1 MIFYKRLATVVLA
14 IATVIVI
21 AFFHT
26 LALALPEHE
35 VDAIASQTTVL
46 IAPAL
51 QEGDIKARREWDP
64 GSGVIIARKGKTY
77 YALTAL
83 GVVRTKGFYGV
94 RTSDGKVHLVEH
106 KEDNSSIHPLRREE
120 GELRTTVKSFDLA
133 LVKFESEHDYPV
145 ASLGNSE
152 KLRSKD
158 VLYVSGWPIPQN
170 QTPRRERVTEVTSLN
185 QITSQPHSEGGYS
198 LAYNIQTRQGMDG
211 GPVFSQD
218 GQVVAIHRS
227 DRSNEHGYCLDP
239 KLSGNNS
246 CGLQISHIVHAIE
259 AEDMR
264 LSFDRGL
271 IDPKVIAQGIA
282 NKSTADVIS
291 DVYKLFTFDL
301 DAMLRNKPSLGCGSL
316 LLGDKC
322 PRRNTSKP

>member
-1 MIFYKRLATVVLA
+1 MSCYKRLATVALA
-14 IATVIVI
+14 IATVITI
-21 AFFHT
+21 AFFQT
-26 LALALPEHE
+26 FALALPEHE

-51 QEGDIKARREWDP
+51 QSGDIKARREWDP
-64 GSGVIIARKGKTY
+64 GSGVIVARKGKTY

-83 GVVRTKGFYGV
+83 GVVQTKGFYGV

-106 KEDNSSIHPLRREE
+106 NEDNSSIHALGREE
-120 GELRTTVKSFDLA
+120 GELRTKIKGFDLA

-158 VLYVSGWPIPQN
+158 TLYVSGWPIPPN
-170 QTPRRERVTEVTSLN
+170 QTPRRQRVTEVTSLN
-185 QITSQPHSEGGYS
+185 QISSQPHSEGGYS

-211 GPVFSQD
+211 GPVFSKD
-218 GQVVAIHRS
+218 GQVVAIHGS
-227 DRSNEHGYCLDP
+227 ESENEHGYCLEP

-246 CGLQISHIVHAIE
+246 CGLQISHILHKIE
-259 AEDMR
+259 AENMR
-264 LSFDRGL
+264 LSFDRSS

-282 NKSTADVIS
+282 NKSTADVIP

-316 LLGDKC
+316 LLGEKC
-322 PRRNTSKP
+322 PRRRI

>member
-1 MIFYKRLATVVLA
+1 MRFYRHLATVVLT
-14 IATVIVI
+14 IAIVI
-21 AFFHT
+21 AIAFIHT
-26 LALALPEHE
+26 FAFALPEHE

-64 GSGVIIARKGKTY
+64 GSGVVVARKGKTY

-83 GVVRTKGFYGV
+83 HLVQTKGFYGV
-94 RTSDGKVHLVEH
+94 RTSDGKVHFLEH
-106 KEDNSSIHPLRREE
+106 NEDNRTIQALGREE
-120 GELRTTVKSFDLA
+120 GELRTKVKGFDLA

-145 ASLGNSE
+145 APLGNSE

-158 VLYVSGWPIPQN
+158 VLYVSGWPVPQN
-170 QTPRRERVTEVTSLN
+170 QTSRRERVTEVTSLN
-185 QITSQPHSEGGYS
+185 QINSQPHSEGGYS

-227 DRSNEHGYCLDP
+227 DRSNEHGYCLER

-246 CGLQISHIVHAIE
+246 CGVQISHILQAIE

-264 LSFDRGL
+264 LSFERGS
-271 IDPKVIAQGIA
+271 IAPKVIAQGIA
-282 NKSTADVIS
+282 NKSTADVIAN
-291 DVYKLFTFDL
+291 VYKLFTFDL

-322 PRRNTSKP
+322 PSRRI

>member
-1 MIFYKRLATVVLA
+1 MRFYRHLATVVLT
-14 IATVIVI
+14 IATVIAI
-21 AFFHT
+21 AFIHT
-26 LALALPEHE
+26 FALAFPEHE

-64 GSGVIIARKGKTY
+64 GSGVVIARKGKTY

-83 GVVRTKGFYGV
+83 HVVQTKGFYGV

-106 KEDNSSIHPLRREE
+106 NEDNSSIQALGREE
-120 GELRTTVKSFDLA
+120 GELRTKVKGFDLA

-158 VLYVSGWPIPQN
+158 VLYVSGWPVPQN

-185 QITSQPHSEGGYS
+185 QINSQPHSEGGYS
-198 LAYNIQTRQGMDG
+198 LAYNVQTRQGMDG
-211 GPVFSQD
+211 GPVFSQN
-218 GQVVAIHRS
+218 GQVVAIHQS
-227 DRSNEHGYCLDP
+227 DRSNEHGYCLER

-246 CGLQISHIVHAIE
+246 CGLQISHILQAIE

-264 LSFDRGL
+264 VSFDRGSIDSKL
-271 IDPKVIAQGIA
+271 IARGIQ
-282 NKSTADVIS
+282 NKSTADVIP

-322 PRRNTSKP
+322 PTRRM

>member
-1 MIFYKRLATVVLA
+1 MKFYKRLATVVLT

-26 LALALPEHE
+26 LALAFTEHE
-35 VDAIASQTTVL
+35 IDAIASQTTVL

-51 QEGDIKARREWDP
+51 QEGDMKARREWDP
-64 GSGVIIARKGKTY
+64 GSGVIVARKGKIY

-83 GVVRTKGFYGV
+83 NVVQTRGFYGV

-106 KEDNSSIHPLRREE
+106 TEDNSNIQPLARED
-120 GELRTTVKSFDLA
+120 GELRTKVKSLDLA
-133 LVKFESEHDYPV
+133 LVKFESEHDYPI
-145 ASLGNSE
+145 AALGNSE

-158 VLYVSGWPIPQN
+158 VLYVSGWPVPPN
-170 QTPRRERVTEVTSLN
+170 QTPRRERITQTTSLN
-185 QITSQPHSEGGYS
+185 QISSQPHSEGGYS

-211 GPVFSQD
+211 GPVFSKD
-218 GQVVAIHRS
+218 GQVVAIHGS
-227 DRSNEHGYCLDP
+227 DRSEEHGYCLAP

-246 CGLQISHIVHAIE
+246 CGLPISHILPAIE
-259 AEDMR
+259 AENTR
-264 LSFDRGL
+264 LSFDRGS

-282 NKSTADVIS
+282 NKSTADVIP
-291 DVYKLFTFDL
+291 DVYQLFTFDL

-322 PRRNTSKP
+322 PRRRT

>member
-1 MIFYKRLATVVLA
+1 MRFYRYLATVVLT
-14 IATVIVI
+14 IATVIAI
-21 AFFHT
+21 AFIHT
-26 LALALPEHE
+26 FAFALPEHE

-51 QEGDIKARREWDP
+51 QEGEKVRREWNP
-64 GSGVIIARKGKTY
+64 GSGVVVARKGKIY

-83 GVVRTKGFYGV
+83 HVVQTKGFYGV
-94 RTSDGKVHLVEH
+94 RTSDGKVHLLEH
-106 KEDNSSIHPLRREE
+106 NEDNRTIQALGREE
-120 GELRTTVKSFDLA
+120 GELRTKVKGFDLA

-158 VLYVSGWPIPQN
+158 VLYVSGWPVPQN
-170 QTPRRERVTEVTSLN
+170 QASRRERITEVTSLN
-185 QITSQPHSEGGYS
+185 QVNSQPHSEDGYS
-198 LAYNIQTRQGMDG
+198 LVYNIQTRQGMDG
-211 GPVFSQD
+211 GPVFTQD

-227 DRSNEHGYCLDP
+227 DGSNEHGYCLER

-246 CGLQISHIVHAIE
+246 CGVQISHILQAIE

-271 IDPKVIAQGIA
+271 IGPKVIAQGIA
-282 NKSTADVIS
+282 NKSTADVIAN
-291 DVYKLFTFDL
+291 VYKLFTFDL
-301 DAMLRNKPSLGCGSL
+301 NAMLRNKPSLGCGSI

-322 PRRNTSKP
+322 PSRRM

>member
-1 MIFYKRLATVVLA
+1 MKFYRYLATVLLA
-14 IATVIVI
+14 IVTVIAI
-21 AFFHT
+21 AFIHT
-26 LALALPEHE
+26 FALALPEHE

-51 QEGDIKARREWDP
+51 PAGDIKARREWDS
-64 GSGVIIARKGKTY
+64 GSGVIVARKGKTY

-83 GVVRTKGFYGV
+83 RLVQPQGFYGV

-106 KEDNSSIHPLRREE
+106 SEDNSSIRALGRED
-120 GELRTTVKSFDLA
+120 GELRTRVRNLNLA
-133 LVKFESEHDYPV
+133 LVQFDSEHDYPV
-145 ASLGNSE
+145 ATVGDAE

-158 VLYVSGWPIPQN
+158 VLYVSGWPVPQN
-170 QTPRRERVTEVTSLN
+170 QTPRRERITETTSLN
-185 QITSQPHSEGGYS
+185 QINSQPHSEGGYS

-211 GPVFSQD
+211 APVLNQD
-218 GQVVAIHRS
+218 GQVIAIHRG
-227 DRSNEHGYCLDP
+227 DRSNEHGYCLEP

-246 CGLQISHIVHAIE
+246 CSLQINQILPAIE
-259 AEDMR
+259 AANLR
-264 LSFDRGL
+264 LSFDRGA
-271 IDPKVIAQGIA
+271 IAQKIIA
-282 NKSTADVIS
+282 RGLADKPKADVIP

-322 PRRNTSKP
+322 PNRR

>member
-1 MIFYKRLATVVLA
+1 MKFYKRLATVVLA
-14 IATVIVI
+14 IVTVITI

-26 LALALPEHE
+26 FVLAFPEHE

-51 QEGDIKARREWDP
+51 QEGDAKARREWET
-64 GSGVIIARKGKTY
+64 GSGAIVARKGKSY

-83 GVVRTKGFYGV
+83 SVVQTRGFYGV

-106 KEDNSSIHPLRREE
+106 NEDNSSIYPLGRED
-120 GELRTTVKSFDLA
+120 GELRTRAKDLDLA

-145 ASLGNSE
+145 AAVGDAE
-152 KLRSKD
+152 KLRNKD
-158 VLYVSGWPIPQN
+158 VLYVSGWPVPQN
-170 QTPRRERVTEVTSLN
+170 QAPRRERITQATSLN
-185 QITSQPHSEGGYS
+185 QIDSQPHSESGYS

-211 GPVFSQD
+211 GPVFSKD
-218 GQVVAIHRS
+218 GLVVAIHGS
-227 DRSNEHGYCLDP
+227 DRSQEHGYCLEP

-246 CGLQISHIVHAIE
+246 CGLPISRILNAIE

-264 LSFDRGL
+264 LSFDRGSV
-271 IDPKVIAQGIA
+271 DPKLIARGLA
-282 NKSTADVIS
+282 NKSTADVIP

-301 DAMLRNKPSLGCGSL
+301 DAMLRNKPSLGCGSI

-322 PRRNTSKP
+322 PRSSM

>member
-1 MIFYKRLATVVLA
+1 MRFYRHLATVVLTIVTLIA
-14 IATVIVI
+14 IAFI
-21 AFFHT
+21 HT
-26 LALALPEHE
+26 FALALPEHE

-51 QEGDIKARREWDP
+51 QEGDIKARREWDT
-64 GSGVIIARKGKTY
+64 GSGVVVARKGKTY

-83 GVVRTKGFYGV
+83 HLVQTKGFYGV

-106 KEDNSSIHPLRREE
+106 NEDNSSIQPLTREQ
-120 GELRTTVKSFDLA
+120 GELTTKVKGFDLA
-133 LVKFESEHDYPV
+133 LVKFESEHNYPV

-158 VLYVSGWPIPQN
+158 VLYVSGWPVPQN
-170 QTPRRERVTEVTSLN
+170 QTPRRERITEVTSLN
-185 QITSQPHSEGGYS
+185 QINSQPHSEGDYS
-198 LAYNIQTRQGMDG
+198 LAYNLQTRQGMDG
-211 GPVFSQD
+211 GPVFSPD
-218 GQVVAIHRS
+218 GQVVAIHQS
-227 DRSNEHGYCLDP
+227 NSSNEHGYCLEP

-246 CGLQISHIVHAIE
+246 CGLQISHILQAIQ
-259 AEDMR
+259 AEDTR
-264 LSFDRGL
+264 LSFDRSP
-271 IDPKVIAQGIA
+271 IDPKLIARGIE
-282 NKSTADVIS
+282 NKSKSDVIP

-322 PRRNTSKP
+322 PSQPM